1 MSGRLRVT
9 ISDLPLVVQPADE
22 DLVRYAPLGRGES
35 VGPLPA
41 TAQDRAAGRT
51 RLEVVVGGW
60 RFEATVESAARAE
73 LREHAASSA
82 TAHHVGAE
90 ITLLAQIPGRVVRLW
105 VAVGD
110 QVEAGQRLLAIEAMK
125 MENEVRAP
133 QAGTVR
139 DLRVEVGALVE
150 RQYEL
155 LTID

>member
-1 MSGRLRVT
+1 VT
-9 ISDLPLVVQPADE
+9 IAEVPLVVQPSE
-22 DLVRYAPLGRGES
+22 DDIGAYAPLGRGES
-35 VGPLPA
+35 VRLIPTSA
-41 TAQDRAAGRT
+41 DDRAEGRT

-60 RFEATVESAARAE
+60 RFEATVESAVRAE
-73 LREHAASSA
+73 LRERAASSA
-82 TAHHVGAE
+82 AAHHVGTE

-105 VAVGD
+105 VAAGD

-133 QAGTVR
+133 HAGTVR

-150 RQYEL
+150 RQFEL